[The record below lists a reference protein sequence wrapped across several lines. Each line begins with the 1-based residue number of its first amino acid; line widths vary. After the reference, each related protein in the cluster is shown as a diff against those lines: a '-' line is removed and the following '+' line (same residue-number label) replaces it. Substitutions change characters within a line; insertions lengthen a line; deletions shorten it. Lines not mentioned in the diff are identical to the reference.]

1 MVHACWKS
9 LVFSRPLKVLSD
21 SSEAHSEG
29 GRLFQV
35 AGPNT
40 AKLHWPVEVRTLGKR
55 RVPVVAVREGMHCR
69 GSEKAYGLYAA
80 NEKCQQL

>member
-1 MVHACWKS
+1 
-9 LVFSRPLKVLSD
+9 VLSD
-21 SSEAHSEG
+21 SSGARSKG

-55 RVPVVAVREGMHCR
+55 RVPVMSVLDTADIDVFFASFMFLCFCHGAGGFSFWGCPCKHP
-69 GSEKAYGLYAA
+69 
-80 NEKCQQL
+80 